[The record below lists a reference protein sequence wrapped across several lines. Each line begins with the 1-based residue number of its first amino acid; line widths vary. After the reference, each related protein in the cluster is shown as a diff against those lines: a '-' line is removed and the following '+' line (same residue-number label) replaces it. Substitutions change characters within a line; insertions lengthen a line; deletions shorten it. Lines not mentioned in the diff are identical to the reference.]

1 VVHSESRRPT
11 MRLLLCCA
19 VLCCALPVLVSADIP
34 QPRPAPTPRPL
45 DWSSLK
51 LVVENTP
58 NGREAEL
65 WLPQEYNPQTMG
77 ATDSGGLSSPGTI
90 VSGAALS
97 LGLALGGIWLAR
109 SRRRIGTTGV
119 TAGVAV
125 LAVLAGTAGY
135 AVANMAPPRPL
146 DPGSLKIAL
155 PGGDA
160 LEGKVRVRYSSESG
174 VVRLKLPAPKPE
186 EKRGHGE

>member
-1 VVHSESRRPT
+1 

-34 QPRPAPTPRPL
+34 QPRPAPAPRAL
-45 DWSSLK
+45 DWGSLK
-51 LVVENTP
+51 LVIENTS
-58 NGREAEL
+58 NGRDEAEL

-77 ATDSGGLSSPGTI
+77 AVDAGGASPGTI

-97 LGLALGGIWLAR
+97 LGLALGGVWLAR
-109 SRRRIGTTGV
+109 SRRRIGATGV
-119 TAGVAV
+119 TAGVAI
-125 LAVLAGTAGY
+125 LAVLAGTSGY

-146 DPGSLKIAL
+146 DPGSLEIAL

-160 LEGKVRVRYSSESG
+160 LEGKVRVRYGSESG
-174 VVRLKLPAPKPE
+174 IVRLKLPKPKPE
-186 EKRGHGE
+186 ERAGHGE